1 MDYLFVLEI
10 IEDEWEYISSIEA
23 FKEIIEEK
31 YNSSYQEAIEAI
43 KDYVKDIKDL
53 ILYDNTDEI
62 YITEFLKDMCN
73 YALLDD
79 RFNDLYKYSYVLS
92 EMYRDLY

>member
-1 MDYLFVLEI
+1 MDYEVVLEI
-10 IEDEWEYISSIEA
+10 IEKEWDYISSIEA

-31 YNSSYQEAIEAI
+31 YNSSYEEALEAI
-43 KDYVKDIKDL
+43 KDYVKYIKV

-62 YITEFLKDMCN
+62 YITEFLKDMCKC
-73 YALLDD
+73 AILDD
-79 RFNDLYKYSYVLS
+79 RFNDLYKYSYILS